1 MSSVMNWRVLL
12 LGVMVACTASACR
25 RAGANVDVATDG
37 AAVSLT
43 RAACFG
49 TCPVY
54 TVTVFTD
61 GRVVYDGE
69 AHVSTTGRQ
78 EARVTADSVR
88 ALVRTLRAEAVLA
101 RDARYVDGEAGCG
114 RFVTDGPRFTLVL
127 HADGPRR
134 TLEFDAGCTGA
145 PRTVPAL
152 ADAVDRVADTRRW
165 ITGGTEN

>member
-1 MSSVMNWRVLL
+1 
-12 LGVMVACTASACR
+12 
-25 RAGANVDVATDG
+25 
-37 AAVSLT
+37 
-43 RAACFG
+43 
-49 TCPVY
+49 VY

-69 AHVSTTGRQ
+69 AHVNTTGRQ